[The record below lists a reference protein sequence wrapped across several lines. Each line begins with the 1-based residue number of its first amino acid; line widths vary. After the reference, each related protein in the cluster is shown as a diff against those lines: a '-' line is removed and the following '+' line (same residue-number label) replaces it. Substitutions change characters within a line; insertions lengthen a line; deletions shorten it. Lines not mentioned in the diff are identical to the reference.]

1 MIRLLIRLIALAIVA
16 SLPIPLHAQKP
27 APVTEKVSKSFK
39 VGPSGTLD
47 VTNVSGDVVVTEGG
61 TDTIVIDA
69 VKKLRGSAADAKDQF
84 ARVAI
89 EMVERGGRVEAKTTY
104 SARNTKVSVDY
115 TVTAPAGTSVSAHT
129 MSGDVKVTNIKGEVR
144 IDTVSGNVTA
154 AGTPAA
160 TLLRTMSGDATASGI
175 DHQNEL
181 RVSTIS
187 GTVVI
192 RSARAR
198 SVDADSTSGDV
209 ALTDV
214 ICDRALVK
222 AFSGDITYSG
232 SLAKTGRYEFK
243 SQSGDVRLTLDA
255 APGFELDASTFS
267 GSVRS
272 DFPIT
277 LPPGQPVG
285 GQGSRRSLRG
295 VVGPG
300 GATLAIKAFSGDIT
314 ITKK

>member
-1 MIRLLIRLIALAIVA
+1 MTRLLIRLIALAIVA

-27 APVTEKVSKSFK
+27 GATEKISKSFK

-47 VTNVSGDVVVTEGG
+47 VANVSGDVIVTEGG

-69 VKKLRGSAADAKDQF
+69 VKKFRGPAADAKDQF
-84 ARVAI
+84 ARATI
-89 EMVERGGRVEAKTTY
+89 EMVERAGRVEVKTTY
-104 SARNTKVSVDY
+104 TGRNTRVSIDY
-115 TVTAPAGTSVSAHT
+115 SVTAPAGTSVFAHS

-144 IDTVSGNVTA
+144 ADTVSGNATA
-154 AGTPAA
+154 TGTPAA
-160 TLLRTMSGDATASGI
+160 TLVRTMSGDATAIGI

-187 GTVVI
+187 GNVII

-222 AFSGDITYSG
+222 AFSGDITYTG
-232 SLAKTGRYEFK
+232 SLSKAGRYQFQ
-243 SQSGDVRLTLDA
+243 SQSGEIQLTLVGTS
-255 APGFELDASTFS
+255 GFELDASTFS
-267 GSVRS
+267 GSIRS
-272 DFPIT
+272 DFPVT
-277 LPPGQPVG
+277 LPAGQPVG
-285 GQGSRRSLRG
+285 GQGMRKSVRG
-295 VVGPG
+295 VVGTG
-300 GATLAIKAFSGDIT
+300 GPTLSIKAFSGDIT

>member
-1 MIRLLIRLIALAIVA
+1 MTRLLIRLIALAVVA

-27 APVTEKVSKSFK
+27 APITEKISKSFK
-39 VGPSGTLD
+39 VGPGGALD
-47 VTNVSGDVVVTEGG
+47 VSNVSGDVTVTEGG

-69 VKKLRGSAADAKDQF
+69 VKKLRGSASEAKDQF
-84 ARVAI
+84 ARVTI

-104 SARNTKVSVDY
+104 AARNTKVSVDY

-144 IDTVSGNVTA
+144 IDTVSGDVTA
-154 AGTPAA
+154 TGTPAA
-160 TLLRTMSGDATASGI
+160 TLVRTMSGDATASGI

-181 RVSTIS
+181 RVSTLS
-187 GTVVI
+187 GTVII

-198 SVDADSTSGDV
+198 AVDADSTSGDV
-209 ALTDV
+209 SLADV

-232 SLAKTGRYEFK
+232 SLAKAGRYEFK
-243 SQSGDVRLTLDA
+243 SQSGDIRITLA
-255 APGFELDASTFS
+255 GAPGFELDASTFS

-272 DFPIT
+272 DFPVT
-277 LPPGQPVG
+277 VPPGQPIG
-285 GQGSRRSLRG
+285 GQGARKSLRG

-300 GATLAIKAFSGDIT
+300 GAMLAIRAFSGDIT